1 MWLADSGEKV
11 TVLEGGHPG
20 PTHCVQFN
28 PKLMMMAMACN
39 SMVSVLKFE
48 QIVST
53 TSSILTFV
61 VM

>member
-28 PKLMMMAMACN
+28 PKLMMMATACS

-48 QIVST
+48 QIVN
-53 TSSILTFV
+53 
-61 VM
+61 